1 MTDGFLGI
9 GWPVWIRL
17 AAASWLALFAAT
29 WFDFLFAWP
38 LPGEPAVLKAT
49 GALLALTALVNALP
63 GTAALLDRNLR
74 QKLLRVPGAAA
85 LSSLT
90 LSALVGI
97 GYGAIGSLVG
107 GVETGTVGAAVVIG
121 IAAFPLTLGLAF
133 PLAIPLSCCFLV
145 WSLAARE
152 EGISG
157 RAWNWLTGISSTGWV
172 LVVCAGIVLGLGG

>member
-9 GWPVWIRL
+9 GWAAWIRL

-38 LPGEPAVLKAT
+38 SPDDPAVLQAT
-49 GALLALTALVNALP
+49 GVLLALTALVNALP
-63 GTAALLDRNLR
+63 GTVALLDSNLR
-74 QKLLRVPGAAA
+74 QKRLRVPGAAA

-90 LSALVGI
+90 VSAVAGI
-97 GYGAIGSLVG
+97 GYGAIGGLAS
-107 GVETGTVGAAVVIG
+107 GVETGMVGAAVVIG

-152 EGISG
+152 QGISG
-157 RAWNWLTGISSTGWV
+157 RAWNWLTGISATGWV

>member
-9 GWPVWIRL
+9 GWAAWIRL

-38 LPGEPAVLKAT
+38 SPDDSAVLQAT
-49 GALLALTALVNALP
+49 GVLLALTALVNALP
-63 GTAALLDRNLR
+63 GTVALLDRNLR

-97 GYGAIGSLVG
+97 TYGVIGGLVG
-107 GVETGTVGAAVVIG
+107 GIESGTVGAAVVIG

-133 PLAIPLSCCFLV
+133 PLAIPLTCGFLV

-157 RAWNWLTGISSTGWV
+157 RAWNWLTGISAMGWV